1 MKSLKTSL
9 YLVPTPIGNL
19 GDITLRA
26 IDVLKSVDFILAED
40 TRQTGKLLKHLVIQ
54 KKVYSHHKFNEQAS
68 TKGILDL
75 LDQGNTC
82 ALVSDGGSPCISDP
96 GFYLS
101 RACID
106 KGFRIE
112 ALPGPT
118 AFVPALMLSG
128 LPMHQFVFEGF
139 LPVKKGRKTR
149 LEQLKSEYRTM
160 IFYESPH
167 RLLKTLSQFIETF
180 GPTRRISVSR
190 ELTKMYEETQRGT
203 AEEVISVFQGR
214 DTLKGEF
221 VVIVEGC

>member
-1 MKSLKTSL
+1 MKSQKASL

-40 TRQTGKLLKHLVIQ
+40 TRQTGKLLKHLHIQ
-54 KKVYSHHKFNEQAS
+54 KKVYAHHKFNEQAS

-75 LDQGNTC
+75 LDQGNSC

-101 RACID
+101 RACIE
-106 KGFRIE
+106 KGLRIE

-167 RLLKTLSQFIETF
+167 RLLKTLSQFVEIF

-203 AEEVISVFQGR
+203 IEDVLSIFQGR
-214 DTLKGEF
+214 DAIKGEF
-221 VVIVEGC
+221 VIVVEGC

>member
-1 MKSLKTSL
+1 MKSQKTSL

-40 TRQTGKLLKHLVIQ
+40 TRQTGKLLKHLGIQ
-54 KKVYSHHKFNEQAS
+54 KKVYAHHKLNEQAS

-75 LDQGNTC
+75 LDQGNSC

-96 GFYLS
+96 GFYMS

-106 KGFRIE
+106 KGLRVE

-149 LEQLKSEYRTM
+149 LEHLKSEYRTM

-167 RLLKTLSQFIETF
+167 RLVKTLSQFVETF

-203 AEEVISVFQGR
+203 IEDVLSIFQGR
-214 DTLKGEF
+214 DAIKGEF
-221 VVIVEGC
+221 VIVVEGC

>member
-1 MKSLKTSL
+1 MKSQKTSL

-40 TRQTGKLLKHLVIQ
+40 TRQTGKLLKHLGIK
-54 KKVYSHHKFNEQAS
+54 KKVYAHHKFNEQAS

-75 LDQGNTC
+75 LAQGNSC

-96 GFYLS
+96 GFYMS

-106 KGFRIE
+106 KGLRVE

-149 LEQLKSEYRTM
+149 LEHLKSEYRTM

-167 RLLKTLSQFIETF
+167 RLVKTLSQFIETF

-203 AEEVISVFQGR
+203 AEEVLSVFQGR
-214 DTLKGEF
+214 DAVKGEF
-221 VVIVEGC
+221 VVVVEGC

>member
-1 MKSLKTSL
+1 M
-9 YLVPTPIGNL
+9 
-19 GDITLRA
+19 
-26 IDVLKSVDFILAED
+26 
-40 TRQTGKLLKHLVIQ
+40 
-54 KKVYSHHKFNEQAS
+54 
-68 TKGILDL
+68 
-75 LDQGNTC
+75 
-82 ALVSDGGSPCISDP
+82 
-96 GFYLS
+96 S

-106 KGFRIE
+106 KGLRVE

-149 LEQLKSEYRTM
+149 LEHLKSEYRTM

-167 RLLKTLSQFIETF
+167 RLVKTLSQFVETF

-203 AEEVISVFQGR
+203 AEEVLSVFQGR
-214 DTLKGEF
+214 DAVKGEF
-221 VVIVEGC
+221 VVVVEGC

>member
-1 MKSLKTSL
+1 MKSQKTSL

-19 GDITLRA
+19 SDITLRA
-26 IDVLKSVDFILAED
+26 VDVLKSVDFILAED
-40 TRQTGKLLKHLVIQ
+40 TRQTGKLLKHLDID
-54 KKVYSHHKFNEQAS
+54 KKVYAHHKFNEQAS

-75 LDQGNTC
+75 LDQGNSC

-106 KGFRIE
+106 KGLRVE

-149 LEQLKSEYRTM
+149 LEHLKSEYRTM

-167 RLLKTLSQFIETF
+167 RLVKTLSQFVETF

-203 AEEVISVFQGR
+203 AEEVLSVFQGR
-214 DTLKGEF
+214 DAVKGEF
-221 VVIVEGC
+221 VVVVEGC

>member
-1 MKSLKTSL
+1 MKSQKASL

-40 TRQTGKLLKHLVIQ
+40 TRQTGKLLKHLDIK
-54 KKVYSHHKFNEQAS
+54 KKVYAHHKFNEQAS

-75 LDQGNTC
+75 LDQGNSC

-106 KGFRIE
+106 KGLRIE

-118 AFVPALMLSG
+118 AFVPAIMLSG

-149 LEQLKSEYRTM
+149 LEQLKIEYRTM

-167 RLLKTLSQFIETF
+167 RLLKTLSQFVETF

-203 AEEVISVFQGR
+203 AEEVLSVFQGR
-214 DTLKGEF
+214 DAVKGEF
-221 VVIVEGC
+221 VVVVEGC

>member
-1 MKSLKTSL
+1 MKSQKTSL

-26 IDVLKSVDFILAED
+26 IGVLKSVDFIVAED
-40 TRQTGKLLKHLVIQ
+40 TRQTGKLLKHLDIQ
-54 KKVYSHHKFNEQAS
+54 QKVYAHHKFNEKVS

-75 LDQGNTC
+75 LDQGNSC
-82 ALVSDGGSPCISDP
+82 ALVSDGGTPCISDP

-106 KGFRIE
+106 KGLRIE

-118 AFVPALMLSG
+118 AFVPALMLSA

-149 LEQLKSEYRTM
+149 LEQLKSESRTM

-203 AEEVISVFQGR
+203 AEEVLAVFQGR
-214 DTLKGEF
+214 DAVKGEF
-221 VVIVEGC
+221 VVVVEGC

>member
-1 MKSLKTSL
+1 MKSQKTSL

-19 GDITLRA
+19 SDITLRA
-26 IDVLKSVDFILAED
+26 VDVLKSVDFILAED
-40 TRQTGKLLKHLVIQ
+40 TRQTGKLLKHLDIH
-54 KKVYSHHKFNEQAS
+54 KKVYAHHKFNEQAS

-75 LDQGNTC
+75 LDQGNSC

-106 KGFRIE
+106 KGLRIE

-118 AFVPALMLSG
+118 AFVPALMLSA

-149 LEQLKSEYRTM
+149 LEQLKVEYRTM

-167 RLLKTLSQFIETF
+167 RLLKTLSQFVETF

-203 AEEVISVFQGR
+203 AEEVLSVFQGR
-214 DTLKGEF
+214 DAVKGEF
-221 VVIVEGC
+221 VIVVEGC

>member
-1 MKSLKTSL
+1 MKSQKTSL

-19 GDITLRA
+19 GDITVRA
-26 IDVLKSVDFILAED
+26 VEVLKSVDFILAED
-40 TRQTGKLLKHLVIQ
+40 TRQTNKLLNHLGIK
-54 KKVYSHHKFNEQAS
+54 KKVYAHHKFNEQAS
-68 TKGILDL
+68 TNGILDL
-75 LDQGNTC
+75 LDQGHSC

-106 KGFRIE
+106 RDFLIE

-118 AFVPALMLSG
+118 AFVPALMVSG

-149 LEQLKSEYRTM
+149 LDQLKSEYRTM

-167 RLLKTLSQFIETF
+167 RLLKTLGQFNEVF
-180 GPTRRISVSR
+180 GPTRRMSVSR

-203 AEEVISVFQGR
+203 IEDVLSIFQGR
-214 DTLKGEF
+214 DAIKGEF
-221 VVIVEGC
+221 VIVVEGC